1 MQQPRR
7 TRLGGI
13 SSVQAVTEAPAIRR
27 DSRVFFL
34 LDPKISRRSARGGNG
49 TGAFI
54 WTGAERFSLCPAA
67 KEPLGGRALGRA
79 AGSAG
84 PSRSGAPTPP
94 SGDTRKRTALPGGPV
109 GRFLGAFNPDL
120 RRAEPKEPPPR
131 RAADGIGL
139 ARSASTCRSFLPDG
153 RPFPAM
159 SIKFGAQFCI
169 THELILGG
177 GRATI

>member
-13 SSVQAVTEAPAIRR
+13 SSVQAVTETPAIRR

-67 KEPLGGRALGRA
+67 KEPLGA
-79 AGSAG
+79 A
-84 PSRSGAPTPP
+84 PS
-94 SGDTRKRTALPGGPV
+94 GGPV

-139 ARSASTCRSFLPDG
+139 TRSASTCRSFLPG
-153 RPFPAM
+153 GSPFPAM